1 MFVSNGIEGAPAI
14 RTSISLIKGAQGKLA
29 YRGYSI
35 DDLAENTCFEEV
47 IYLLWFGELPTRKA
61 LANFSD
67 QLKANRNPPQPVL
80 EAIHSALAG
89 GHPMDVLRTA
99 VSMLASA
106 DPDVGDNGEDAELR
120 KGARITA
127 AMPTLAAFH
136 SRIRRGLEPIA
147 PNPEFGHAENFLFM
161 LTGDRPDAVR
171 AKAMNAAMTL
181 MADHGLEASACA
193 ARVVAGAGSDL
204 HSAVTSAIAA
214 LKGPPDGGAATDVMG
229 MLLAIGEKSRAKEAV
244 GEMLKTSGKIP
255 AFGDRIYRGAN
266 PRAIQFKRI
275 CERLDGDAG
284 GRGWF
289 ELTSHIEDIV
299 NRRCG
304 LSPNVD
310 FYRAPA
316 YHALGFSRDDFATV
330 FTCSRAPGWIA
341 HVIEQRADNRPMR
354 PVEEYIGLL
363 PRAFV
368 PIDERV

>member
-1 MFVSNGIEGAPAI
+1 
-14 RTSISLIKGAQGKLA
+14 L
-29 YRGYSI
+29 
-35 DDLAENTCFEEV
+35 EV
-47 IYLLWFGELPTRKA
+47 IR
-61 LANFSD
+61 
-67 QLKANRNPPQPVL
+67 
-80 EAIHSALAG
+80 SALSS
-89 GHPMDVLRTA
+89 GHPMDAMRTA
-99 VSMLASA
+99 VSMLASS
-106 DPDVGDNGEDAELR
+106 DPDAGDNGEDAELR
-120 KGARITA
+120 KAARITA
-127 AMPTLAAFH
+127 TMPTLAAFY

-161 LTGDRPDAVR
+161 VTGDRPDAAR

-181 MADHGLEASACA
+181 MADHGLDASAFA

-204 HSAVTSAIAA
+204 HSAVTSAIAT

-229 MLLAIGEKSRAKEAV
+229 MILAVSDKSRANEAL
-244 GEMLKTSGKIP
+244 GEMLKTRRKIP
-255 AFGDRIYRGAN
+255 GFGDRVYRGAD

-284 GRGWF
+284 DRGWF

-316 YHALGFSRDDFATV
+316 YHALGFPHDDFATV
-330 FTCSRAPGWIA
+330 LTCSRAPGWIA
-341 HVIEQRADNRPMR
+341 HVIEQRADNRLLR
-354 PVEEYIGLL
+354 PVEEYIGWL